1 MLSIIHNIINEG
13 VINNKSS
20 LKIINNEIID
30 EITIILNSI
39 PIYIY
44 NKINKQK
51 NNIKLI
57 SIHKNDILFILNDDI
72 KIYLTNIVEKINKI
86 NIYNIQIY
94 LDKYL

>member
-57 SIHKNDILFILNDDI
+57 FI
-72 KIYLTNIVEKINKI
+72 IYK
-86 NIYNIQIY
+86 
-94 LDKYL
+94 